1 MLTLEEG
8 ILAVKLARNTVL
20 EHITK
25 DTKPELTG
33 FSDVFS
39 EKRGVFVTLRKK
51 GELRGCIGYPTPEF
65 TLKAAITDS
74 AMNAAT
80 KDPRFN
86 PVKEIELKEITV
98 EVTVLT
104 PPELIESKPKDLPK
118 NIEIGRHGLIVKKG
132 FRQGLLL
139 PQVATEHDMDE
150 EDFLTHTCMKA
161 GLHPD
166 CWLDEDAEVMKF
178 EGQIFEEV
186 EPDGKIV
193 ELKLK

>member
-8 ILAVKLARNTVL
+8 KLAVGLARNTIE

-25 DTKPELTG
+25 ESKSELTG

-39 EKRGVFVTLRKK
+39 EKRGVFVTLRQK
-51 GELRGCIGYPTPEF
+51 GDLRGCIGYPFPISP
-65 TLKAAITDS
+65 LKEAIIDS
-74 AMNAAT
+74 AINAAS

-86 PVKEIELKEITV
+86 PVVEKELAGITV

-118 NIEIGRHGLIVKKG
+118 NIEIGRHGLIIKKG
-132 FRQGLLL
+132 YRQGLLL
-139 PQVATEHDMDE
+139 PQVAPEHDLDE

-161 GLHPD
+161 GLPPD
-166 CWLDEDAEVMKF
+166 SWLEEDTEVMRF

-186 EPDGKIV
+186 EPSGEIV